1 MARRAAACKA
11 DRLAIEGP
19 ARSPFATW
27 HKAQGGHA
35 GHQLHSLSNPNGMTM
50 SDENEPSGEEPVLI
64 ERRGPV
70 LWLTL
75 NRPHRLNAV
84 SLPLYRGLVR
94 ALAEVDE
101 DVRVVV
107 LTGAGRAFCAGAD
120 LKAHAEQPLTAKQRR
135 SYVRAAQ
142 RANLLLQRG
151 PRPVIAAVNGPAI
164 GGGLELA
171 LSCDF
176 IVVAS
181 DARLRLPEI
190 ALGTF
195 VGGGVTY
202 TLPERVGMAR
212 ARELLL
218 LGEFFT
224 GEQAE
229 AMGLANRAVAAA
241 RVQAT
246 ALEMAG
252 KLAAMAPVSMTLARR
267 LLRRARRMSR
277 RQLLEAEA
285 RALETCMSTDDW
297 REGVIAHREKRTPR
311 YTGR

>member
-1 MARRAAACKA
+1 
-11 DRLAIEGP
+11 
-19 ARSPFATW
+19 
-27 HKAQGGHA
+27 
-35 GHQLHSLSNPNGMTM
+35 M
-50 SDENEPSGEEPVLI
+50 SDQNNPSEAEPVLG

-84 SLPLYRGLVR
+84 SPPLYEALAR
-94 ALAEVDE
+94 ALAGADDE
-101 DVRVVV
+101 IRAIV

-120 LKAHAEQPLTAKQRR
+120 LKAHADGPLTPKQRR
-135 SYVRAAQ
+135 SYVRLAQ

-151 PRPVIAAVNGPAI
+151 RSPVVAAVNGAAI

-181 DARLRLPEI
+181 DAKLRLPEV

-202 TLPERVGMAR
+202 TLTERVGMAR

-224 GEQAE
+224 GEQAV
-229 AMGLANRAVAAA
+229 AMGLANRAVPADQ
-241 RVQAT
+241 VQST
-246 ALEMAG
+246 AVELSERLSAV
-252 KLAAMAPVSMTLARR
+252 APVSMAHARR
-267 LLRRARRMSR
+267 LLRRARRLSR
-277 RQLLEAEA
+277 RQIMDAEA
-285 RALETCMSTDDW
+285 RALEACMGTDDW
-297 REGVIAHREKRTPR
+297 HEGVMAFKEERAPR